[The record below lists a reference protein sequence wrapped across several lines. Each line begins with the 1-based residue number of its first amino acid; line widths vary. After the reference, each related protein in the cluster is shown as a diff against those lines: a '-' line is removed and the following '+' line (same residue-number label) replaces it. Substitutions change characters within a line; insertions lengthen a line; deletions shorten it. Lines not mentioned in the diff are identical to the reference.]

1 MKLQIALLSLA
12 CLCGCAPSV
21 PGSGTIKTESP
32 SVSGATVVNLSGV
45 GELHITQGPQESLS
59 VTTDDNLLP
68 LLDTRLEGEVLT
80 LGQKSNENLKPTR
93 GIVYKLCLKEVSKI
107 TLSGVGTVDASGLH
121 RKDLTV
127 VASGAGEIQLK
138 DLQLELLSV
147 TLSGAGRI
155 VADGIAR
162 QQALDSSGVGSFE
175 GKGLE
180 GEAVTIS
187 IGGTGSAS
195 VNATKTLDANV
206 SGTGSVT
213 YFGKPTVSKKVTGV
227 GSVNP
232 G

>member
-1 MKLQIALLSLA
+1 MKLRLTLLGLA
-12 CLCGCAPSV
+12 CLCGCARSV
-21 PGSGTIKTESP
+21 PGSGILKTESP
-32 SVSGATVVNLSGV
+32 PVAGAKVVNLSGV
-45 GELHITQGPQESLS
+45 GELHITQGPTESLN

-68 LLDTRLEGEVLT
+68 LLDTRLEGDILT
-80 LGQKSNENLKPTR
+80 LGQKSSENLQPTR
-93 GIVYKLCLKEVSKI
+93 GIVDKLSLKEVSSL
-107 TLSGVGTVDASGLH
+107 TLSGAGTVDASGLR

-127 VASGAGEIQLK
+127 VASGAGEMHLNE
-138 DLQLELLSV
+138 LHVELLSL

-155 VADGIAR
+155 VADGYAR

-180 GEAVTIS
+180 GDAVTVSIS
-187 IGGTGSAS
+187 GAGSTT

-227 GSVNP
+227 GNINP